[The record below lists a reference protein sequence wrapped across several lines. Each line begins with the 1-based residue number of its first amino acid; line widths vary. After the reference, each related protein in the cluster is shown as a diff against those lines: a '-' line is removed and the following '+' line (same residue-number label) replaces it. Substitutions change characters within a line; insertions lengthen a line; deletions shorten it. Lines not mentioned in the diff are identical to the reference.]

1 MADERRRRASVQA
14 TVRQLAAEGLHV
26 EPVLDTYR
34 LHSAEVGRVLVRVGP
49 QEQREALRVVLE
61 QLEDVDGSAGGSTG
75 PRLLLHEPAGWTE
88 DYTPSEARELAA
100 LLRAAYDLVAT

>member
-61 QLEDVDGSAGGSTG
+61 QLEDVGRQRRGVNWAATAAARARRVDGG
-75 PRLLLHEPAGWTE
+75 LHAQRG
-88 DYTPSEARELAA
+88 A
-100 LLRAAYDLVAT
+100 